1 MKTTGILLLSSSIA
15 LLLSLSSVLAF
26 DPNTKDPR
34 AIMEMVE
41 SRSMGDRVISMVKMI
56 ISDEAERKRERVVN
70 SRAMEFPEG
79 TKTIM
84 FFESPADVRG
94 TGMFSIDYKDGDK
107 SDDQWLYLPSLHKST
122 RISGGDKSGS
132 FMGSDL
138 TYADMTKK
146 NTNNYDYQLIKESEK
161 VDGEDAWLI
170 EARPRTQKEQE
181 ETGYVKN
188 HAWISK
194 EKLIPLQSKAWVK
207 EGKKLKYTKFS
218 DFKKIDTLWFSNKI
232 DIKTMRNNKIESSST
247 MIFMKRLLNQPEVKS
262 EDFSLQRLEQGL

>member
-1 MKTTGILLLSSSIA
+1 MKIICA
-15 LLLSLSSVLAF
+15 LSLLALF
-26 DPNTKDPR
+26 SLSYAYALEPNTKDPR

-41 SRSMGDRVISMVKMI
+41 SRSMGDKVISTVKMI
-56 ISDEAERKRERVVN
+56 ISDEAGRKRERVVN
-70 SRAMEFPEG
+70 SRAIEFLEG

-94 TGMFSIDYKDGDK
+94 TGMFSIDYKDGNQ

-146 NTNNYDYQLIKESEK
+146 NTNNYDYQLLKESEK
-161 VDGEDAWLI
+161 VDGEDAWVI

-188 HAWISK
+188 QAWISK
-194 EKLIPLQSKAWVK
+194 EKLIPLKSKAWVK

-218 DFKKIDTLWFSNKI
+218 DFKKIDGLWFSNKI
-232 DIKTMRNNKIESSST
+232 DIKTMRNNKVESLSS
-247 MIFMKRLLNQPEVKS
+247 MIFVKRQLNQPEVKPD
-262 EDFSLQRLEQGL
+262 DFSLQRLEKGL